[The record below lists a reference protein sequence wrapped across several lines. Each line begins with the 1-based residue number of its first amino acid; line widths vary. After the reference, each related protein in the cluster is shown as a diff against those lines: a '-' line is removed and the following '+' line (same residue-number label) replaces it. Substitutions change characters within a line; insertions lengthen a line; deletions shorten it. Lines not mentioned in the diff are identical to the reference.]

1 MAFEIGRQSL
11 LRTQV
16 LTCEGWDFRQECTL
30 SGHSD
35 NVLSVAYSPEG
46 KHVISGSWDNTVKI
60 WDAHTDEE
68 VSGVS

>member
-1 MAFEIGRQSL
+1 MVHGK
-11 LRTQV
+11 
-16 LTCEGWDFRQECTL
+16 ECTL

-60 WDAHTDEE
+60 WDSATGEQ
-68 VSGVS
+68 VSVVF